1 ASITEPVYPRTFAL
15 PPDRVPM
22 RAHERDAVERT
33 DARHAGGDRVRHF
46 SFRPALTLRG
56 RRFKGLR
63 GWAGKPLHPPLTDV
77 PVGAYVLAAAFDL
90 VSAIGHDEEWSRD
103 FYRAASFALI
113 GGAAVSLLAALT
125 GFWDWLRS
133 TEPGTQAR
141 RTANAHAITMIAGT
155 VLVLVN
161 IAIPCF
167 ASWDGNS
174 TPVGG
179 LGLQV
184 LIALLTVVGGTIGG
198 SLAYDYGF
206 NVETA
211 GDHPVW
217 HRSETDVFP
226 GHAHDAREVAD
237 QLTPP

>member
-1 ASITEPVYPRTFAL
+1 
-15 PPDRVPM
+15 M
-22 RAHERDAVERT
+22 RR
-33 DARHAGGDRVRHF
+33 F

-63 GWAGKPLHPPLTDV
+63 GWAGKPLHPPLTAI
-77 PVGAYVLAAAFDL
+77 PVGAYVLVALFDGISF
-90 VSAIGHDEEWSRD
+90 VGQDQDWAYD
-103 FYRAASFALI
+103 FYRAATFALI
-113 GGAAVSLLAALT
+113 AGAVVSVFTALT

-141 RTANAHAITMIAGT
+141 RTANAHAVTMVTVT

-161 IAIPCF
+161 IAVRTIAF
-167 ASWDGNS
+167 DGDDH
-174 TPVGG
+174 TPLFVLVLSVVAAG
-179 LGLQV
+179 LTA
-184 LIALLTVVGGTIGG
+184 IGGTIGG

-217 HRSETDVFP
+217 HRSERDVFP
-226 GHAHDAREVAD
+226 GSSSH
-237 QLTPP
+237 